1 MLMIDY
7 TLNRDEKEIWCK
19 KVWTVRDKSGM
30 SGKSGYS
37 GKISGLSG
45 LLEHQ

>member
-7 TLNRDEKEIWCK
+7 TLNKDAKEIWCI
-19 KVWTVRDKSGM
+19 KVRTVRARPGF

-37 GKISGLSG
+37 GKKS
-45 LLEHQ
+45 

>member
-1 MLMIDY
+1 MTDY
-7 TLNRDEKEIWCK
+7 TLNKDEKEIWCE
-19 KVWTVRDKSGM
+19 KVQTVRDKSGM

-45 LLEHQ
+45 LSEH